1 MTDHAPSG
9 VPARRERALQGEVSS
24 VESGKVYHVE
34 DDEIND
40 ELDEMA
46 HVVRGVRG
54 AARNSRQAHGFT
66 SISRGHLHHG
76 FTITLKV
83 GDK

>member
-1 MTDHAPSG
+1 VTDHAPSG

-46 HVVRGVRG
+46 HVVRG
-54 AARNSRQAHGFT
+54 AA
-66 SISRGHLHHG
+66 
-76 FTITLKV
+76 
-83 GDK
+83 

>member
-1 MTDHAPSG
+1 VTDHAPTPAG

-46 HVVRGVRG
+46 HVVRG
-54 AARNSRQAHGFT
+54 AARNSGQAHGFT
-66 SISRGHLHHG
+66 SISRGHLPHG